1 MKAYL
6 DSSALIKR
14 VVTERESAELIV
26 ALRAHHAGGYELV
39 TSVLGS
45 VEVSRGIRAR
55 LDLEPPGAI
64 LDQVETALAGVTQ
77 IDISEPV
84 IALARRL
91 FPTSI
96 RSLDAIHLASAVLV
110 SADVVIAYDTRL
122 LTAASELGFRTS
134 SPGSDEG

>member
-6 DSSALIKR
+6 DSSALLKR
-14 VVTERESAELIV
+14 SLAEPESNTLMDEVEEHLEEGYV
-26 ALRAHHAGGYELV
+26 LYTSALGAI
-39 TSVLGS
+39 
-45 VEVSRGIRAR
+45 EVSRAMRAR
-55 LDLEPPGAI
+55 LDVDAPQDVVDG
-64 LDQVETALAGVTQ
+64 VEDALAGVTQ

-110 SADVVIAYDTRL
+110 SADVVIAYDKRL